1 MSLSSRGLGHHPFTV
16 STGVRIPLG
25 TPIVLPAVAQGEQV
39 GLYPINLDKVQ
50 DGVRFL
56 TAGPLTVYKYSV
68 IIVLCPGDGIGI
80 RVGLRSQ
87 ILRVRVSPWAPYIK
101 D

>member
-1 MSLSSRGLGHHPFTV
+1 ML
-16 STGVRIPLG
+16 IK
-25 TPIVLPAVAQGEQV
+25 IVLPAVAQGEQV

-87 ILRVRVSPWAPYIK
+87 ILRVRVSPWAPNLGGVAQLGERLLCK
-101 D
+101 Q